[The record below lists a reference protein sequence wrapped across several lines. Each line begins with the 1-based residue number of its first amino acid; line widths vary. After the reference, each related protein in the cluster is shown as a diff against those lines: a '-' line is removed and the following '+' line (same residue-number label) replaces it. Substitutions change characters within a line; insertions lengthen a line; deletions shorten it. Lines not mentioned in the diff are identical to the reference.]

1 MAETVRQEIEAALRA
16 GLAPEALTVVD
27 ESHLHAGHAGAK
39 ERGGGHYR
47 VTAVAAC
54 FGGMPLVAR
63 HRKVYALMG
72 DRMRAEVHALALDL
86 RARGSNE
93 TSRAVLGPGEV

>member
-1 MAETVRQEIEAALRA
+1 MRVELPSRVGGALWGA
-16 GLAPEALTVVD
+16 SG
-27 ESHLHAGHAGAK
+27 GAGAK

-86 RARGSNE
+86 RA
-93 TSRAVLGPGEV
+93 PGE

>member
-1 MAETVRQEIEAALRA
+1 MGYTGRMAEQVRQEIEGVLRA
-16 GLAPEALTVVD
+16 GLDPESLSVVD
-27 ESHLHAGHAGAK
+27 ESHLHAGHAGAR

-54 FGGMPLVAR
+54 FTGLSLVAR

-72 DRMRAEVHALALDL
+72 DRMQREVHALALEL
-86 RARGSNE
+86 RA
-93 TSRAVLGPGEV
+93 PGE